1 MYLAIG
7 AGASVCYAA
16 FLCIGVCP
24 PAVQYVRSRNAKQLV
39 ISVEHRISVRF
50 YMASSNERVY
60 KLYNDSC
67 TGIQIYIHTH
77 IYNMMYIYIY
87 MWLIMCIYTW
97 GPGVRDES
105 ELGRELGMKTQR
117 AQRSCAA
124 FSSTWTSGS
133 EAGACMGMLVRWTSR
148 PMYWSGVCWRG
159 QGWGNSGK
167 PTLWPVIGEDYLR
180 HRSGPLEAREEVT
193 QCKTECKDER

>member
-1 MYLAIG
+1 MFYQETQSSWLSQLNIEYRCVSIWHRPTN
-7 AGASVCYAA
+7 ASINYTMIVA
-16 FLCIGVCP
+16 
-24 PAVQYVRSRNAKQLV
+24 Q
-39 ISVEHRISVRF
+39 
-50 YMASSNERVY
+50 VY
-60 KLYNDSC
+60 R
-67 TGIQIYIHTH
+67 YIHTH

-87 MWLIMCIYTW
+87 IWLIMCIYTW

>member
-24 PAVQYVRSRNAKQLV
+24 PAVQYVLSRNAKQLV

-67 TGIQIYIHTH
+67 TGIQIYTHTH

-87 MWLIMCIYTW
+87 IYMINNVYIYMRPR
-97 GPGVRDES
+97 GK
-105 ELGRELGMKTQR
+105 GRKR
-117 AQRSCAA
+117 AWQGAWHENTKGTAQLRS
-124 FSSTWTSGS
+124 FF
-133 EAGACMGMLVRWTSR
+133 VN
-148 PMYWSGVCWRG
+148 V
-159 QGWGNSGK
+159 
-167 PTLWPVIGEDYLR
+167 
-180 HRSGPLEAREEVT
+180 
-193 QCKTECKDER
+193 DERV

>member
-1 MYLAIG
+1 MFYQETQSSWLSQLNIEYRCVSIWHRPTN
-7 AGASVCYAA
+7 ASINYTMIVA
-16 FLCIGVCP
+16 
-24 PAVQYVRSRNAKQLV
+24 Q
-39 ISVEHRISVRF
+39 
-50 YMASSNERVY
+50 VY
-60 KLYNDSC
+60 R
-67 TGIQIYIHTH
+67 YIHTH
-77 IYNMMYIYIY
+77 IYNMMYIYMINNVYIY
-87 MWLIMCIYTW
+87 MRPR
-97 GPGVRDES
+97 GK
-105 ELGRELGMKTQR
+105 GRKR
-117 AQRSCAA
+117 AWQGAWHEKHKGHSAA
-124 FSSTWTSGS
+124 AQLFRQTWTSGS